1 MTTLKDYILE
11 KAILEKAEIE
21 EFDTYNVVTL
31 VRHENL
37 DLSTIDEQTFIN
49 EMLADIKEAVEE
61 YTALYTPYEEEKK
74 RKFIERETEAAR
86 KYAEQKYK
94 RESNRKKYV
103 ETAMSNIEEK
113 WKRFSQDPK
122 KIFFDIVPNPYQ
134 MGTSYE
140 ETLHYGAD
148 KKFLK
153 KTYDILKDNKY
164 FRKGIG
170 WAFKYETW
178 GKESPVFASRPY
190 VDILMK
196 ESDKAEQKREKEM
209 HSKAIEDFYSDS
221 NYWGD

>member
-37 DLSTIDEQTFIN
+37 DLSTIDEETFIK
-49 EMLADIKEAVEE
+49 EMMADIKEAVEE

-103 ETAMSNIEEK
+103 ETAMANIEEK
-113 WKRFSQDPK
+113 WKRFSRDPK

-140 ETLHYGAD
+140 ETLYYGAD

-153 KTYDILKDNKY
+153 KTYDTLKDNKY

-209 HSKAIEDFYSDS
+209 HNKAIEDFYSDS